1 MRGLNVVL
9 TNIDPPSRYPEDQTK
24 TASYYPGYYLNDA
37 EFLTKAKDADVI
49 IFKAI
54 SAGNTAT
61 TVLEENAALF
71 DQVSQ
76 SVQRATQ
83 CFKVVDCLGSYPY
96 VQLRTNGTPMT

>member
-1 MRGLNVVL
+1 MWYSQTL

-76 SVQRATQ
+76 SVSQSVNPTCNAI
-83 CFKVVDCLGSYPY
+83 F
-96 VQLRTNGTPMT
+96 